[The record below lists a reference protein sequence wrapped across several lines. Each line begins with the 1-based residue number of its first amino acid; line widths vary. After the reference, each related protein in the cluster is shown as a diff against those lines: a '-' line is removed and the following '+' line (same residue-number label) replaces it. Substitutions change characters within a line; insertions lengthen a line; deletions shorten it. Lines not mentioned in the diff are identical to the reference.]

1 MGEVWDQCA
10 TKKPPG
16 SSSLGWTSNIRC
28 QLWPGLSS
36 SLFLSI
42 KEKQYTWV
50 SLWRWTRRQCLG
62 WWQGGQG
69 FRGTRSGLG
78 GSTIYFDILVYVVYV
93 WGKCSLGIFKC
104 VRLGYIWVPW
114 KSTQH
119 SELFFSCK
127 RHWDHSYGRVVN
139 ISTPTKKAKQQ
150 EKRQED
156 KHNIIDND
164 NNANRNLPYGLE
176 WCSKGWQGE
185 VERPSQEDKAEG
197 LSSYQTEGWT
207 AREAGNISEKTFSI
221 SSSEEKTVNS
231 DDIQLLDPTCR

>member
-16 SSSLGWTSNIRC
+16 ASPLGWTSNIRC

-42 KEKQYTWV
+42 KEKAIYLSVLMT
-50 SLWRWTRRQCLG
+50 LDKKTMLRMMTRRTGIPRNQE
-62 WWQGGQG
+62 WPWR
-69 FRGTRSGLG
+69 FNH
-78 GSTIYFDILVYVVYV
+78 IFDILVYVVYV

-221 SSSEEKTVNS
+221 SSQKKKLWILMISNF
-231 DDIQLLDPTCR
+231 